1 LSTKIKVLLLN
12 HTGIV
17 SGAERVLLLILDNLN
32 GDFFDPV
39 VVCPKGSEL
48 AELVA
53 ERHVPVMDMPNLTAR
68 FTWNPLKLFQY
79 LLSYAKVIGQLRK
92 TLRRE
97 NIDLIHAN
105 SVRAGLLATFATLGT
120 GTPVIWHLHD
130 IMKRHPFSTAIRWI
144 VTIIPP
150 VLVLSDS
157 RAAAERFRGLLLR
170 LTGQR
175 TRIKVLYNPVDS
187 QIFHPD
193 VDQRKLTRKQL
204 GLLDEQFAFAIIGQL
219 TPRKGQLETIEAF
232 SNVARDLPDVV
243 LFIVGAALFDHDHEY
258 LERLKSAVT
267 RLNLRDRVIFL
278 GHHSDV
284 NALLS
289 GMDGVVIN
297 SRREPFCL
305 IALEALAAEKPV
317 VAACVDGIPELIK
330 DKVTGLLTPP
340 GDLKALALALRK
352 LCSDQD
358 LGRKLSS
365 KGRAMVE
372 RNFSCSQYIQSLESL
387 YEKATKS
394 VHGNTPSLVTNV

>member
-1 LSTKIKVLLLN
+1 MSTDFLVDQISLAPTKADALSTKTKIVLLN

-32 GDFFDPV
+32 ADLFDPV
-39 VVCPKGSEL
+39 VICPKASEL

-53 ERHVPVMDMPNLTAR
+53 DRRVPVIDMPNLTAR
-68 FTWNPLKLFQY
+68 FTWNPLKLVRY
-79 LLSYAKVIGQLRK
+79 LLSYASVIRELRN

-97 NIDLIHAN
+97 NVDLIHAN
-105 SVRAGLLATFATLGT
+105 SVRAGLLATFAMPGT

-150 VLVLSDS
+150 VLVFSDS

-170 LTGQR
+170 LTGNR
-175 TRIKVLYNPVDS
+175 TRITVMYNPVDS
-187 QIFHPD
+187 KIFHPD
-193 VDQRKLTRKQL
+193 LAQRKLTRKQL

-232 SNVARDLPDVV
+232 SAVARDLPHVV
-243 LFIVGAALFDHDHEY
+243 LFIVGGALFDHDREY
-258 LERLKSAVT
+258 LEKLKSAVT
-267 RLNLRDRVIFL
+267 RLNLKDRVIFL
-278 GHHSDV
+278 GHHNDV

-305 IALEALAAEKPV
+305 IALEALA
-317 VAACVDGIPELIK
+317 
-330 DKVTGLLTPP
+330 
-340 GDLKALALALRK
+340 
-352 LCSDQD
+352 
-358 LGRKLSS
+358 
-365 KGRAMVE
+365 
-372 RNFSCSQYIQSLESL
+372 
-387 YEKATKS
+387 
-394 VHGNTPSLVTNV
+394 